1 MWEANEMI
9 PGAME
14 VLEQREEDP
23 ASVSGGAVVG
33 GQCCRQAGLGGSHH
47 RWPCGFEPAAPS
59 SEQPHAD
66 ATSRGKSWDAFREG
80 TPWWSARLSMPISV
94 SQKAVQTLPPHCCPT
109 SAGLTGADALFA
121 SGISGN
127 QVNRAGVVS
136 EPPSIHATVL
146 LPEGE
151 FAWRWLSSWT

>member
-1 MWEANEMI
+1 MGVTIGDHVALSQLPLPLSSHTPTPPPEGNLGMHSGKGLLDEV
-9 PGAME
+9 PGC
-14 VLEQREEDP
+14 P
-23 ASVSGGAVVG
+23 
-33 GQCCRQAGLGGSHH
+33 CRS
-47 RWPCGFEPAAPS
+47 
-59 SEQPHAD
+59 
-66 ATSRGKSWDAFREG
+66 
-80 TPWWSARLSMPISV
+80 ISV
-94 SQKAVQTLPPHCCPT
+94 SQKAVQTLPPHCCPI